1 MSDARITELE
11 TKLAFME
18 HTVAELNDTVYA
30 QQRTVEEL
38 RTWCQTLAQRM
49 KTLHDD
55 GGDQDGPAEHE
66 VPPHY

>member
-18 HTVAELNDTVYA
+18 QSVHDLSDLVYR
-30 QQRTVEEL
+30 QQQSMDEL
-38 RTWCQTLAQRM
+38 RVWCQTLAQRVASSRAG
-49 KTLHDD
+49 DD
-55 GGDQDGPAEHE
+55 TDVQSEHE

>member
-18 HTVAELNDTVYA
+18 QTVSDLNDTVYA
-30 QQRTVEEL
+30 QQRTIDEL
-38 RTWCQTLAQRM
+38 RTWCQSLAQRM
-49 KTLHDD
+49 KTLRAEEEHDA
-55 GGDQDGPAEHE
+55 PAGHE

>member
-30 QQRTVEEL
+30 QQRTIEEL

-49 KTLHDD
+49 KTLRE
-55 GGDQDGPAEHE
+55 GDEQDAPAGHE